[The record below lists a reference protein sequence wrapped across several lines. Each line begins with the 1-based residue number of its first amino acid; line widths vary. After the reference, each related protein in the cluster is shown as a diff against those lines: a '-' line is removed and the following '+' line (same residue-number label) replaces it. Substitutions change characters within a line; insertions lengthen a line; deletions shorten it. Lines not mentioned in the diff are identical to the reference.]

1 MRNDQ
6 VETLTQLSNDALK
19 VRMKPRRAL
28 LLTASYEPTLEQITA
43 SPTCKAFTLH
53 C

>member
-28 LLTASYEPTLEQITA
+28 LLQHHMNL
-43 SPTCKAFTLH
+43 LWNR
-53 C
+53 